1 MNEAATENL
10 AKLQLDPE
18 TGEMV
23 YKSELKTRFPP
34 EPNSYFHLGHAKAI
48 AINFGFAQYYG
59 GRSIFLFDDTNPDA
73 EEKYFGA
80 IEDIVR

>member
-1 MNEAATENL
+1 LIRTPCSSRAFSPTANNL
-10 AKLQLDPE
+10 RPSPH
-18 TGEMV
+18 V
-23 YKSELKTRFPP
+23 RTRFPP